1 MTSTGLLKVDSDLAA
16 TREHTTEEINE
27 FLEPDCSVD
36 SEPEEDDTPNDS
48 PSMQSTSDK
57 EVTDMA
63 SKILLY
69 ATESPKHL

>member
-1 MTSTGLLKVDSDLAA
+1 MNS
-16 TREHTTEEINE
+16 
-27 FLEPDCSVD
+27 EPDCSVD

-48 PSMQSTSDK
+48 PSMQSPSDK
-57 EVTDMA
+57 EVMDMT